1 MKSLAACTIVL
12 ALAAC
17 STTSTPGTTTGTS
30 GSGATGAKSTGTS
43 TGTASGGHGSSTGTA
58 AGSSTGSPLGMKCT
72 YDTSTGDDS
81 CTDEGYECTAEFSS
95 ATPATCV
102 LPQDLGICDG
112 DPAGIVGCQDGGIPN
127 GEDGGSGDL
136 DCSPGFENTGTGAMF
151 SLCVYNCTATTDC
164 GILIQSCISQLG
176 VCFQNY
182 CDDTNNVFTGPFFN
196 TCPVLAADD
205 GQCLSFNTGGVAI
218 CFPNGTADVGEPC
231 TPTFRG
237 GAFSECKYGNYC
249 QPNAAIGDGGLCFPI
264 TIDGGSCAA
273 GDDPVTVQTNAD
285 WAICAQDCTTSMSCD
300 GGVAGTS
307 CQALTGGTTALSVC
321 LP

>member
-112 DPAGIVGCQDGGIPN
+112 DPAGIVGCQDGGIP
-127 GEDGGSGDL
+127 
-136 DCSPGFENTGTGAMF
+136 
-151 SLCVYNCTATTDC
+151 
-164 GILIQSCISQLG
+164 
-176 VCFQNY
+176 
-182 CDDTNNVFTGPFFN
+182 NVFTGPFFN